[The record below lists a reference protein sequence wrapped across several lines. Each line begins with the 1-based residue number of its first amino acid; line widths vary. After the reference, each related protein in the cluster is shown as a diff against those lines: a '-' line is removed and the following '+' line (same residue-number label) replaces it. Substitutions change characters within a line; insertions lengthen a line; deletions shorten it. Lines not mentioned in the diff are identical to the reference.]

1 MAGRTRTPQQG
12 ANQRRDDS
20 RQRLIE
26 AALDVFGLYG
36 FEGASTRLLAERAN
50 VNLAA
55 IPYYFGSKEGLY
67 RAVAEYVA
75 TQIAERQAAVVGKAT
90 AALEDPDLS
99 MEAALALLD
108 EVLDSFAAM
117 VIGSEGADHWA
128 RFIMREQ
135 MDPSPAFDIL
145 YKTVMSRVHGVA
157 TALVGRILGQR
168 EDDPD
173 TLIRTTTIIGQ
184 ILVFRAARG
193 AVLRRL
199 GWKTF
204 TDDRI
209 ETIQR
214 TVREQTRALLLEVR
228 AQRP

>member
-1 MAGRTRTPQQG
+1 MAGRRRAPQQT

-67 RAVAEYVA
+67 RAVAEHVA
-75 TQIAERQAAVVGKAT
+75 KQISASQASVVGKAK
-90 AALEDPDLS
+90 AALESPDLS
-99 MEAALALLD
+99 TEAALAQLED
-108 EVLDSFAAM
+108 VLDSFAAM

-135 MDPSPAFDIL
+135 MDPTPAFDIL
-145 YKTVMSRVHGVA
+145 YQTVMNRVHGVC
-157 TALVGRILGQR
+157 TALVARILGQA

-173 TLIRTTTIIGQ
+173 ALIRTTTIIGQ
-184 ILVFRAARG
+184 ILVFRAARA

-199 GWKTF
+199 GWEAF

-214 TVREQTRALLLEVR
+214 AVREQTRAILLQAR
-228 AQRP
+228 AQRR